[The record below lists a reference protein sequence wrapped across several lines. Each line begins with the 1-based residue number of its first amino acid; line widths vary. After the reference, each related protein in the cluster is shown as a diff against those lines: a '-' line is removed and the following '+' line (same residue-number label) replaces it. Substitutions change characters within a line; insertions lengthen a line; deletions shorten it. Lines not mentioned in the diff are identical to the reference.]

1 MQQVIDG
8 ILYSP
13 VNANAL
19 RRGDLIRETDAESH
33 IMSWRLLS
41 NPYNDPDRASE
52 DGRGVLLDV
61 ARGFA
66 GATYCLPFGIN
77 EPVLRAVGAG
87 TSGVL

>member
-13 VNANAL
+13 VLAHAL
-19 RRGDLIRETDAESH
+19 RRGDLIELVWGTCRVTANPSRTREFIHVDAVD
-33 IMSWRLLS
+33 I
-41 NPYNDPDRASE
+41 E
-52 DGRGVLLDV
+52 DNEPTWLK
-61 ARGFA
+61 FW
-66 GATYCLPFGIN
+66 IN